1 LKNSTESREKQNIS
15 QGSYPEE
22 VRLETVGNQGVRQ
35 AETALAKGND
45 DVQLIYTSNL
55 LEMVLERDN
64 LKRAYE
70 QVVRNKGSHGIDGM
84 TVAQLKPHLQE
95 NWEQIKSQLLEGK
108 YKPTAVRRVEIPKPE
123 GGIRLLG
130 IPTVLDRMI
139 QQAIAQ
145 ILNGVFDHKFS
156 EHSYGFRK
164 GRSAHDA
171 IKAAL
176 GHISEGYRVVVDMDL
191 EKFFDRVNHD
201 KLMSLIARRVGDKRL
216 LKLIRRYLES
226 GIMIN
231 GIEVITEDGVPQG
244 GNLSPLLSNIML
256 DELDKE
262 LEKRGHRFVRYAD
275 DCNIYVKSKRA
286 GQRVYE
292 SIKEYL
298 ETKLKLNVNE
308 KKSAVASPIRR
319 KFLGFSFY
327 YKKGG
332 EPAIRIHNR
341 SYQKLKEKVRRVT
354 NRNWGVS
361 MEYRLKKLAEITNG
375 WVNYF
380 GVADG
385 ANKLQSLDEWI
396 RRRLRACIWKQW
408 KKIKTKHKN
417 LVKLGIDKSKA
428 WEFANTRKGF
438 WRISKSPILTRTITN
453 HRLELKGFKS
463 LVKRYQIVH

>member
-1 LKNSTESREKQNIS
+1 MKNSTESREKQNIS

>member
-1 LKNSTESREKQNIS
+1 MENSKESRKEQNTRK
-15 QGSYPEE
+15 GDYPVE
-22 VRLETVGNQGVRQ
+22 VRLETRVKQGVRQ
-35 AETALAKGND
+35 AEAALPKEND
-45 DVQLIYTSNL
+45 DVQQIYTRNL
-55 LEMVLERDN
+55 LEMVLERGN
-64 LKRAYE
+64 MRRAYE
-70 QVVRNKGSHGIDGM
+70 QVVRNKGSHGIDGI
-84 TVAQLKPHLQE
+84 TVSQLKPYLQE
-95 NWEQIKSQLLEGK
+95 NWGQIKSQLLSGK
-108 YKPTAVRRVEIPKPE
+108 YKPTAVRRVEIPKPD

-130 IPTVLDRMI
+130 IPTVLDRTI

-145 ILNGVFDHKFS
+145 ILNGVFDQTFS
-156 EHSYGFRK
+156 ESSYGFRK
-164 GRSAHDA
+164 GRNAQMA
-171 IKAAL
+171 INTAL
-176 GHISEGYRVVVDMDL
+176 EHISEGYRVVVDMDL

-201 KLMSLIARRVGDKRL
+201 KLMSLIARRVGDKKL
-216 LKLIRRYLES
+216 LKLIRSYLES

-231 GIEVITEDGVPQG
+231 GIEVISEDGVPQG

-292 SIKEYL
+292 SIKTYL
-298 ETKLKLNVNE
+298 EIKLKLNVNE
-308 KKSAVASPIRR
+308 EKSAVESPIRR

-332 EPAIRIHNR
+332 KPAIRIHNR

-380 GVADG
+380 GVANG
-385 ANKLQSLDEWI
+385 ERQLQNLDNWI

-417 LVKLGIDKSKA
+417 LVKLGIDKQKA
-428 WEFANTRKGF
+428 WEYANTRKGY
-438 WRISKSPILTRTITN
+438 WRTSNSPILKRTITN

-463 LVKRYQIVH
+463 LVKRYHAVH

>member
-1 LKNSTESREKQNIS
+1 LKNSTGSQEKQKTP
-15 QGSYPEE
+15 QGDCPVEA
-22 VRLETVGNQGVRQ
+22 RLETQGKQGVRQ
-35 AETALAKGND
+35 AETALEKGSN

-55 LEMVLERDN
+55 LEMVLERGN

-84 TVAQLKPHLQE
+84 TVAQLKRHLQE
-95 NWEQIKSQLLEGK
+95 NWEQIKSQLMADK
-108 YKPTAVRRVEIPKPE
+108 YKPSPVRRVEIPKPD

-145 ILNGVFDHKFS
+145 VLNGVFDHTFS
-156 EHSYGFRK
+156 ENSYGFRK

-176 GHISEGYRVVVDMDL
+176 EHISEGYKVVVDMDL

-201 KLMSLIARRVGDKRL
+201 RLMSRIVKRVGDKRL

-244 GNLSPLLSNIML
+244 GNLSPLLSNIVL

-286 GQRVYE
+286 GERVYG
-292 SIKEYL
+292 SIKTYL
-298 ETKLKLNVNE
+298 ETKLKLKVNE
-308 KKSAVASPIRR
+308 GKSAVASPIRR

-332 EPAIRIHNR
+332 EPAIRIHQL
-341 SYQKLKEKVRRVT
+341 SYQRLKEKVRRVT

-361 MEYRLKKLAEITNG
+361 MEYRLKKLSETTNG
-375 WVNYF
+375 WINYF

-385 ANKLQSLDEWI
+385 AGQLQNLDNWI

-408 KKIKTKHKN
+408 KKVKTKFKN
-417 LVKLGIDKSKA
+417 LQKLGIDKSKA

-438 WRISKSPILTRTITN
+438 WRISKSPILHRTITN
-453 HRLELKGFKS
+453 HRLERFGFKS
-463 LVKRYQIVH
+463 LVNRYQAVH